1 MDYRM
6 YSGGAPAGKNVIP
19 LIKESLKAQGIKVDG
34 PLKMVAFEGSSGTKF
49 KLNSHDEETAIPSTG
64 RFVTPYAG
72 DRFMPVYNLTFTE
85 AFSGDIYYII

>member
-49 KLNSHDEETAIPSTG
+49 KLN
-64 RFVTPYAG
+64 
-72 DRFMPVYNLTFTE
+72 
-85 AFSGDIYYII
+85 